1 MSLYAPPAVV
11 CSLLV
16 PGVMDTTK
24 PHILVVDDEMGP
36 RESLK
41 VILNPH
47 YTVHVAER
55 GGQALEL
62 LGKFPVDLVTLD
74 LKMPGLSGINVLE
87 KIKQYD
93 PDIEAIIITGYGSLD
108 TAIEGLRL
116 GAFDYISKPFDVNH
130 ILALV
135 KRGLERRNAKAKLR
149 QVKADFLSN
158 VSHELRT
165 PLSVVVGFVYLL
177 LNQVI
182 GKLTEEQQRVL
193 ETVYRNSEE
202 LLELIDNVLWIT
214 SLNAGDA
221 AATVEKFDARDVVQE
236 VIKRYERP
244 LREKGLMLSV
254 NLPSHEVPFF
264 SDRGKVER
272 IFQNVFNN
280 AIKFTQQGEIS
291 IKLQE
296 SADHASLDYEVSDTG
311 IGIEKNKIDAIFEP
325 FHQTDVSGHRSF
337 SGLGL
342 GLTVARRMA
351 EILGGKLEVTSKPNV
366 GTRVIMRF
374 PSHFGAVAPVA
385 VEQRRYG

>member
-1 MSLYAPPAVV
+1 MNNA
-11 CSLLV
+11 
-16 PGVMDTTK
+16 K

-41 VILNPH
+41 MILNPY

-62 LGKFPVDLVTLD
+62 LSRFPIDVVTLD
-74 LKMPGLSGINVLE
+74 LKMPGFSGINVLE

-93 PDIEAIIITGYGSLD
+93 PDIEAIIVTGYGSLD

-135 KRGLERRNAKAKLR
+135 KRGLERRTAKSKLR
-149 QVKADFLSN
+149 QVKSDFLSN

-182 GKLTEEQQRVL
+182 GKLTEEQQKVL

-221 AATVEKFDARDVVQE
+221 AATAEKFDAREVVYE
-236 VIKRYERP
+236 VTKRYEKL
-244 LREKGLMLSV
+244 LREKGLAL
-254 NLPSHEVPFF
+254 NLDLPDRAMPIV
-264 SDRGKVER
+264 SDRSKLER
-272 IFQNVFNN
+272 VVQNVFNN
-280 AIKFTQQGEIS
+280 AVKFTLQGEVTVKAQPLLDNGS
-291 IKLQE
+291 ILF
-296 SADHASLDYEVSDTG
+296 EVSDTG
-311 IGIEKNKIDAIFEP
+311 IGIEKNKMDSIFEP
-325 FHQTDVSGHRSF
+325 FHQVDASLHRSF

-351 EILGGKLEVTSKPNV
+351 DILGGKLEITSKPSV
-366 GTRVIMRF
+366 GTRVLMSF
-374 PSHFGAVAPVA
+374 PSYATAEAPIA
-385 VEQRRYG
+385 LEQRRYG

>member
-1 MSLYAPPAVV
+1 
-11 CSLLV
+11 
-16 PGVMDTTK
+16 MDTTK

-41 VILNPH
+41 MILNPY

-55 GGQALEL
+55 GGQAVEM

-87 KIKQYD
+87 KLKEYD

-130 ILALV
+130 ILSLV
-135 KRGLERRNAKAKLR
+135 RRGLERRLAKSKLR
-149 QVKADFLSN
+149 QVKSDFLSN

-182 GKLTEEQQRVL
+182 GKLTEEQQKVL

-202 LLELIDNVLWIT
+202 LLELIDNVLWMT

-221 AATVEKFDARDVVQE
+221 AATIEKFDGREVVRE
-236 VIKRYERP
+236 TIKRYERI
-244 LREKGLMLSV
+244 LREKGLALSV
-254 NLPSHEVPFF
+254 EMADTGMSIV
-264 SDRGKVER
+264 SDRSKVER

-280 AIKFTQQGEIS
+280 AIKFTSQGEI
-291 IKLQE
+291 KVKAHPT
-296 SADHASLDYEVSDTG
+296 ADHASLEFEVTDTG
-311 IGIEKNKIDAIFEP
+311 IGIERNKMDSIFEP
-325 FHQTDVSGHRSF
+325 FQQVDTSTHRSF

-351 EILGGKLEVTSKPNV
+351 ELIGGMLEISSEAGK
-366 GTRVIMRF
+366 GTRVLMKF
-374 PSHFGAVAPVA
+374 PSQATAAAPLLT
-385 VEQRRYG
+385 EQRKYG